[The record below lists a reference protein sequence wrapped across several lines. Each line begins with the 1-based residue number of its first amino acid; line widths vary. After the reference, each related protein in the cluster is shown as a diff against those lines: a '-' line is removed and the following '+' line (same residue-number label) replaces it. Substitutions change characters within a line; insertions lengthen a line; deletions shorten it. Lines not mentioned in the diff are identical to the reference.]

1 MSDESQDI
9 AVRRPQ
15 CLDNE
20 ASRQRAGRCAWSLM
34 EYISGSLNTEGPAEV
49 KWTLNRVFPLRWILP
64 KGCACS
70 IALCIERDNLIS
82 NNINLYMVNTKYIRN
97 LMKAEKRASKNNR
110 CNTILSNSPQFNK
123 QGRPYVGIFTGFHE

>member
-9 AVRRPQ
+9 AVQRPQ

-34 EYISGSLNTEGPAEV
+34 EYISGSLNMEGPAEG
-49 KWTLNRVFPLRWILP
+49 KWTLNRVFPLRRILP

-70 IALCIERDNLIS
+70 IALCVKRDS
-82 NNINLYMVNTKYIRN
+82 V
-97 LMKAEKRASKNNR
+97 
-110 CNTILSNSPQFNK
+110 
-123 QGRPYVGIFTGFHE
+123 FTAFHE